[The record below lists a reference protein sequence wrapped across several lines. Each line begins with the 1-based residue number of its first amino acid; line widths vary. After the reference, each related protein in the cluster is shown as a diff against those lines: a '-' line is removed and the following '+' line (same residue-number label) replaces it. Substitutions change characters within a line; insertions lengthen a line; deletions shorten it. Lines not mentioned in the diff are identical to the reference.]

1 MSSVSGLQHEI
12 AKARAD
18 VRADF
23 EALGR
28 ELGRD
33 ERQAKARI
41 HEYGPYLVAGAA
53 GLGLLLGIGGAKWI
67 KRLLVV
73 GALGGAAALIA
84 KKQMSR

>member
-1 MSSVSGLQHEI
+1 MSVSGLEHEI
-12 AKARAD
+12 ASAREN

-41 HEYGPYLVAGAA
+41 HEYGPILVAGAG
-53 GLGLLLGIGGAKWI
+53 GLGLLIGLGGPKWI
-67 KRLLVV
+67 KRVLVV
-73 GALGGAAALIA
+73 GAIGGAAAAIIKNRA
-84 KKQMSR
+84 